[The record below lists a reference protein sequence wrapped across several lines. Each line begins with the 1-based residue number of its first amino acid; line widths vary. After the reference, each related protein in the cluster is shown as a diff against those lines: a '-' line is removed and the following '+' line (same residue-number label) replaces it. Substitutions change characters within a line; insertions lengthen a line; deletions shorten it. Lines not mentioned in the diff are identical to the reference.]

1 MFSLYNDRIKSRVLV
16 SDVNGQISEYEY
28 NRSSSSLLDS
38 SEGQQ
43 AIDNTNDARDEDDK
57 RTDDL
62 TPNQD
67 AIAACQTTSDF
78 KTNGTNSCYQGRV
91 FHFPTIGLDYDIDE
105 EFQMG

>member
-62 TPNQD
+62 TPNQN
-67 AIAACQTTSDF
+67 ANCSMSNNF
-78 KTNGTNSCYQGRV
+78 
-91 FHFPTIGLDYDIDE
+91 
-105 EFQMG
+105 